1 MSFTFRTFAAT
12 AGIALALAMP
22 ILATPAFA
30 ADIMVDDAY
39 ARSASPTAKTGAAF
53 MQIVNHGEADRLTGA
68 ASPAAD
74 LVQLHTHVESS
85 DGVMQMMHVEDGFE
99 LPADSTLSLE
109 RGGKH
114 VMFMG
119 LTAPL
124 AQGDTV
130 PVTLSFEKAG
140 NVTIDVT
147 VDLERLPGEAMTHDM
162 DHDMDHEDGHQMD
175 DGAAQSE

>member
-12 AGIALALAMP
+12 AAIALAMP
-22 ILATPAFA
+22 VLAMPAFA
-30 ADIMVDDAY
+30 GDIMVEDAY
-39 ARSASPTAKTGAAF
+39 VRSASPTAKTGAAF
-53 MQIVNHGEADRLTGA
+53 MQIINHGEADRLTGV

-85 DGVMQMMHVEDGFE
+85 DGVMQMKHVEGGFE
-99 LPADSTLSLE
+99 VPADGTLSLE

-114 VMFMG
+114 VMLMG

-140 NVTIDVT
+140 DVTIDVS
-147 VDLERLPGEAMTHDM
+147 VDLER
-162 DHDMDHEDGHQMD
+162 
-175 DGAAQSE
+175 